1 MSKIDELKPYL
12 KSFLSEYYGIKNIH
26 RNFRCINPNHE
37 DKHPSMSYH
46 KDEHYVKCFSCGY
59 AANIV
64 GIASDYWH
72 ISKSE
77 ALEKLE
83 EKYLNKDKKTKKTS
97 YLSSRGLKTSTIKHF
112 NVKEIENFQ
121 AEYIDKNGQKTSYP
135 FGSAII
141 IPNGDSYIARS
152 TIDKKFYKPL
162 NSQTGIFFAEELDQI
177 NDPVFIVE
185 SPICAMTIWQQGCR
199 AIALGGLG
207 YNSLLSELEKRGTNI
222 PPLILSL
229 DTDTSGKKITDIL
242 SIIFDEK
249 KYKYINY
256 PVITTKDPNEFF
268 LYNPKAFN
276 TYLNECL
283 NAINKKDITNLSA
296 NNLSEYIQNSFLSD
310 VLKQKKDAAARLTG
324 FKNLDKN
331 LGGFTQGLYIVGGRP
346 GVGKTTFLD
355 QLSCELSA
363 QVPVFFISY
372 EQNRLHFA
380 AKQIARLANLNGIE
394 LTSNHILKGIV
405 PREIVNIMD
414 IYCQSNREIYIYSDS
429 PPVDEIQRRVEQF
442 EYDTGKSPII
452 IVDFIQKV
460 PSQRNNIKDAVDE
473 TVSKLQHFT
482 TDGRRT
488 SILVSSFNRA
498 AYYSSVTIDSFRES
512 GNIEYAADVM
522 LGFQY
527 VTQSDKLFKSD
538 TKQNEKI
545 EAIKKAELENPRKL
559 ELVCVKN
566 RYGNQFSVSFDYYS
580 DKDLFLES
588 EQE

>member
-1 MSKIDELKPYL
+1 
-12 KSFLSEYYGIKNIH
+12 
-26 RNFRCINPNHE
+26 
-37 DKHPSMSYH
+37 
-46 KDEHYVKCFSCGY
+46 
-59 AANIV
+59 
-64 GIASDYWH
+64 
-72 ISKSE
+72 
-77 ALEKLE
+77 
-83 EKYLNKDKKTKKTS
+83 
-97 YLSSRGLKTSTIKHF
+97 
-112 NVKEIENFQ
+112 
-121 AEYIDKNGQKTSYP
+121 
-135 FGSAII
+135 
-141 IPNGDSYIARS
+141 
-152 TIDKKFYKPL
+152 
-162 NSQTGIFFAEELDQI
+162 
-177 NDPVFIVE
+177 
-185 SPICAMTIWQQGCR
+185 MTIWQQGYH
-199 AIALGGLG
+199 AVALGGLG
-207 YNSLLSELEKRGTNI
+207 YNNLLSELEKRGTNI
-222 PPLILSL
+222 PFLILSL
-229 DTDTSGKKITDIL
+229 DTDASGKKTTDAL

-268 LYNPKAFN
+268 LYNPNAFN
-276 TYLNECL
+276 TYLNKCL
-283 NAINKKDITNLSA
+283 KAINKKDITNLSA

-310 VLKQKKDAAARLTG
+310 VLKQKKDATARLTG
-324 FKNLDKN
+324 FKDLDRK
-331 LGGFTQGLYIVGGRP
+331 LGGFTQGLYIIGGRP

-355 QLSCELSA
+355 QLSYELSA

-405 PREIVNIMD
+405 PKEIVNIMD

-429 PPVDEIQRRVEQF
+429 PSVDEIQRRVEQF

-498 AYYSSVTIDSFRES
+498 AYYSPVTIDSFRES

-527 VTQSDKLFKSD
+527 IAQSGKLFKSD

-580 DKDLFLES
+580 NKDLFLES
-588 EQE
+588 EQ

>member
-1 MSKIDELKPYL
+1 MSEIDELKPYL
-12 KSFLSEYYGIKNIH
+12 KSFLSEYYGIKSI
-26 RNFRCINPNHE
+26 RKNFQCINPAHE
-37 DKHPSMSYH
+37 DEHPSMSYH
-46 KDEHYVKCFSCGY
+46 KEDHYVKCFACGY
-59 AANIV
+59 TANIV
-64 GIASDYWH
+64 GVASDYWN

-77 ALEKLE
+77 AIEKLK
-83 EKYLNKDKKTKKTS
+83 EKYLNKEKKTRKKS
-97 YLSSRGLKTSTIKHF
+97 YLSTRGLKASTIKHF
-112 NVKEIENFQ
+112 KVKEVENFQ
-121 AEYIDKNGQKTSYP
+121 AEYINENGEKSSYP
-135 FGSAII
+135 FGAAII
-141 IPNGDSYIARS
+141 IPNGNSYIARS
-152 TIDKKFYKPL
+152 TTDKKFYKPL
-162 NSQTGIFFAEELDQI
+162 NSQTGIFFVEELDQTKE
-177 NDPVFIVE
+177 PVFIVE
-185 SPICAMTIWQQGCR
+185 SPICAMTIWQQGYH

-207 YNSLLSELEKRGTNI
+207 YNNLLSELEKRGNNI

-229 DTDTSGKKITDIL
+229 DSDASGKKTTDTL

-268 LYNPKAFN
+268 LYNPNAFD
-276 TYLNECL
+276 TYLSECL
-283 NAINKKDITNLSA
+283 SMINKKTGNLSA
-296 NNLSEYIQNSFLSD
+296 NNLNEYIQNSFLSD
-310 VLKQKKDAAARLTG
+310 VLKQKKDAAVRLTG
-324 FKNLDKN
+324 FSDLDKK

-355 QLSCELSA
+355 QLSYELSA

-380 AKQIARLANLNGIE
+380 AKQIARLANLNGIG
-394 LTSNHILKGIV
+394 LTSAHILKGIV
-405 PREIVNIMD
+405 PREIIKVMD
-414 IYCQSNREIYIYSDS
+414 LYCESGREIYIYSDS
-429 PPVDEIQRRVEQF
+429 PSVDEIQRRVEQF

-460 PSQRNNIKDAVDE
+460 PSQRSNIKDAVDE
-473 TVSKLQHFT
+473 TVSKLQYFT

-498 AYYSSVTIDSFRES
+498 AYYSPVTIDSFRES

-527 VTQSDKLFKSD
+527 AVQSSKLFKSD

-545 EAIKKAELENPRKL
+545 EAIKKTELESPRKL

-580 DKDLFLES
+580 NLDLFVES
-588 EQE
+588 KKE

>member
-1 MSKIDELKPYL
+1 MNEIDELKPYL
-12 KSFLSEYYGIKNIH
+12 KSFLSEYYEIRDIRKN
-26 RNFRCINPNHE
+26 FKCINPTHKDE
-37 DKHPSMSYH
+37 HPSMSYH
-46 KDEHYVKCFSCGY
+46 KNDHYVKCFACGY
-59 AANIV
+59 TANIIGV
-64 GIASDYWH
+64 ASDYWN

-77 ALEKLE
+77 TIEKLK
-83 EKYLNKDKKTKKTS
+83 EKYLNKEKKLRKKP
-97 YLSSRGLKTSTIKHF
+97 YLSIRGLKASTIKHF
-112 NVKEIENFQ
+112 NVKEVEDFQ
-121 AEYIDKNGQKTSYP
+121 AEYIDANGEKSHYP

-152 TIDKKFYKPL
+152 TINKKFYKPL
-162 NSQTGIFFAEELDQI
+162 NSQTCIFFAEELDQTQ
-177 NDPVFIVE
+177 NPVFIVE
-185 SPICAMTIWQQGCR
+185 SPICAMTIWQQGYH

-207 YNSLLSELEKRGTNI
+207 YNNLLSELEKRGSSI

-229 DTDTSGKKITDIL
+229 DSDASGKKTSDLL
-242 SIIFDEK
+242 SIAFDEK

-256 PVITTKDPNEFF
+256 PVVKEKDPNEFF
-268 LYNPKAFN
+268 LHNANEF
-276 TYLNECL
+276 TAYLKNCL
-283 NAINKKDITNLSA
+283 DTINKKKFENSSA
-296 NNLSEYIQNSFLSD
+296 NNLSEYIKNSFLSD
-310 VLKQKKDAAARLTG
+310 ILKQKKDAAIRLTG
-324 FKNLDKN
+324 FADLDRK

-355 QLSCELSA
+355 QLSYELSA

-380 AKQIARLANLNGIE
+380 AKQIARLANLNGVP
-394 LTSNHILKGIV
+394 LTSAHILKGIV
-405 PREIVNIMD
+405 PKEILKVMD
-414 IYCQSNREIYIYSDS
+414 LYCESNREIYVYSDS
-429 PPVDEIQRRVEQF
+429 PSVDEIKKRVEQF

-482 TDGRRT
+482 TDGKRT

-498 AYYSSVTIDSFRES
+498 AYYSPVSIDSFREN

-527 VTQSDKLFKSD
+527 AVQSSKLFKSD
-538 TKQNEKI
+538 TKQNEKK
-545 EAIKKAELENPRKL
+545 EAIKKAELESPRKL

-566 RYGNQFSVSFDYYS
+566 RYGNQFTVSFDYYS
-580 DKDLFLES
+580 NKDLFLES
-588 EQE
+588 EKE